1 MKCNEC
7 GKKLESK
14 KLIKKSE
21 RFCDG
26 ICQVKS
32 GAVKS
37 RSTPDGVEDLIRQEP
52 RQS

>member
-21 RFCDG
+21 RYCDG
-26 ICQVKS
+26 VCRVKA
-32 GAVKS
+32 GAIEDKL
-37 RSTPDGVEDLIRQEP
+37 TPDEIRQRLREEP
-52 RQS
+52 RG

>member
-7 GKKLESK
+7 GKRLESK

-26 ICQVKS
+26 VCRVKA
-32 GAVKS
+32 GAIEVKL
-37 RSTPDGVEDLIRQEP
+37 THDEVQDLIRQEP

>member
-26 ICQVKS
+26 ICQAKS
-32 GAVKS
+32 GHLKVKLT
-37 RSTPDGVEDLIRQEP
+37 RAEVEDRLRDEP
-52 RQS
+52 REA

>member
-21 RFCDG
+21 RYCDG
-26 ICQVKS
+26 VCRVKA
-32 GAVKS
+32 GAIEGKL
-37 RSTPDGVEDLIRQEP
+37 TPDEIRQRLREEP
-52 RQS
+52 RG